1 MYRERLEAVR
11 RQMDKMGVDV
21 MLVRSADR
29 YLNEYVPSDESA
41 RIWITGFTGSMGEA
55 VITKEKAFLAVDGR
69 YWIQA
74 ESQTDPELWEIVK
87 VQLGTYLDGAVAEIL
102 KKLVIASV
110 GKKLRIG
117 FEPDRITPNQ
127 LEVIQKAVGPGPVWK
142 PMFPSPVEQ
151 ARGVERPP
159 PREGRIRLVDEKKL
173 GRTVS
178 EKLSELGKKL
188 EELGVDALLVQK
200 LDEIAYLSNLR
211 GDELPYQA
219 TFKSIALAT
228 PENLF
233 IGIDPAKVESAVR
246 VARDKILFVPEAEF
260 WTLMGKKSKRR
271 RIAYDPSNN
280 TEQGRLAIEKTG
292 AEAVSVSTPIAPM
305 KAKKN
310 KAELAAM
317 MSAFSR
323 ADGVV
328 TAAIDWLC
336 DQVAAKKKRVTEYD
350 FAQQVSQL
358 FTEAGATGL
367 SFKIISAAGK
377 NGAIIH
383 YSDPSE
389 SRTIKKGE
397 LMLLDTGAYFY
408 EGYATDL
415 TRTFLVDGATGK
427 PDAKTKYYYTLVLKA
442 AVAGMRAVLPEGAS
456 GTALDAIV
464 RAPLWAEGLNY
475 NHGTGHGVG
484 INVHEFP
491 PRISPIGG
499 SPLEEGYVFS
509 IEPGVYLPS
518 FGGIRIENLCTVEKA
533 PKMPGFIRIKPLTFA
548 PLDKRLIDA
557 KMLSAEEKAWLAD
570 YEKQAK
576 KPAKK
581 SKAA

>member
-1 MYRERLEAVR
+1 MNRERLSQVR
-11 RQMDKMGVDV
+11 KQMERMGVDV

-41 RIWITGFTGSMGEA
+41 RIWISGFTGSMGEA
-55 VITKEKAFLAVDGR
+55 LITKDQAFLAVDGR
-69 YWIQA
+69 YWLQA
-74 ESQTDPELWEIVK
+74 ENETDPELWKIVK
-87 VQLGTYLDGAVAEIL
+87 VQLGTGLDAAIAEEV
-102 KKLVIASV
+102 KKLVAAA
-110 GKKLRIG
+110 GAKKLRVG

-127 LEVIQKAVGPGPVWK
+127 LEAIKKAVGEGPAWK
-142 PMFPSPVEQ
+142 PLFPSPVEQ
-151 ARGVERPP
+151 ARGADRPA
-159 PREGRIRLVDEKKL
+159 PREGRIRLIDEKKV
-173 GRTVS
+173 GRSVT
-178 EKLSELGKKL
+178 EKLAELGKKL
-188 EELGVDALLVQK
+188 DELQVDALLVQK

-228 PENLF
+228 KENLF
-233 IGIDPAKVESAVR
+233 IGIDPAKVESAIR

-271 RIAYDPSNN
+271 RIAYDPGNN

-292 AEAVSVSTPIAPM
+292 AEAIAVGTPIAPM

-310 KAELAAM
+310 KAEMAAM
-317 MSAFSR
+317 IAAFAR
-323 ADGVV
+323 ADAVV
-328 TAAIDWLC
+328 TAASDWLC
-336 DQVAAKKKRVTEYD
+336 EQVAAKKARVTEYD
-350 FAQQVSQL
+350 FAQKVSQL

-383 YSDPSE
+383 YSDPSQ

-415 TRTFLVDGATGK
+415 TRTFLVDGAAAK
-427 PDAKTKYYYTLVLKA
+427 PDAKAKYYYTLVLKA
-442 AVAGMRAVLPEGAS
+442 AIAGMRAVLPEGAS
-456 GTALDAIV
+456 GAALDAMV

-491 PRISPIGG
+491 PRISPMGA
-499 SPLEEGYVFS
+499 SQLEEGHVFS
-509 IEPGVYLPS
+509 IEPGVYLPA

-533 PKMPGFIRIKPLTFA
+533 PKMPGFIRVRPLTFA
-548 PLDKRLIDA
+548 PLDKRLIES
-557 KMLSAEEKAWLAD
+557 KMLSAEEKAWLAE
-570 YEKQAK
+570 YEKQSKQK
-576 KPAKK
+576 KKR
-581 SKAA
+581 AA